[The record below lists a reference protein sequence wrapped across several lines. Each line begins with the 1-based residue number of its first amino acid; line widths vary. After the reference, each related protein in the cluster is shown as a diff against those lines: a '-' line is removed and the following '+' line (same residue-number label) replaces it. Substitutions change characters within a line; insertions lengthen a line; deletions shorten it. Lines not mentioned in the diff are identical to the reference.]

1 VAIGESIGAIVSIAV
16 PCALIY
22 WVYHTGK
29 VYDDFKA
36 NGIKTVAVITHIKQ
50 LSSSGSGSPK
60 CVFTLGFTT
69 QDGVEITTML
79 TQVVEVVALMRL
91 ERERKVA
98 LYYKKTAPQKVW
110 LIVNDD
116 TQQD

>member
-1 VAIGESIGAIVSIAV
+1 MGESIGAIISIAV

-36 NGIKTVAVITHIKQ
+36 NGIETVAAITHIKQ

-60 CVFTLGFTT
+60 CVFTLAFTT
-69 QDGVEITTML
+69 RDGVEITTTL
-79 TQVVEVVALMRL
+79 TQVVAVVALMRL

-98 LYYKKTAPQKVW
+98 IYYKKATPQRVW
-110 LIVNDD
+110 LIIDED
-116 TQQD
+116 APQD